1 MMDAKILTA
10 SEVEAIENCDRKCEH
25 VVACVCEIYDDCNS
39 GHPYM
44 ADTMTEAVRNLK
56 SEK

>member
-1 MMDAKILTA
+1 MDAKILTA

-39 GHPYM
+39 GHTYM